1 MSLPNTLTPSV
12 RRPAS
17 ERRAI
22 LRGDCLIREPLAST
36 GRKEKNKKTAANN
49 SCTNRPVHLCFQSPV
64 QQVQEMSSNP
74 VQNQPLPRFVFPTDV
89 FAGDDISAVP
99 PQTSPLRLRSLV
111 RQFRRRPTAN
121 TFFFFVSPN
130 QRGGGSVPV
139 QMDTG
144 ISRDSGLADA
154 GRPAVQYRSVLHKET
169 WADTRVW
176 TKMLHQVL
184 TMC

>member
-49 SCTNRPVHLCFQSPV
+49 SC
-64 QQVQEMSSNP
+64 
-74 VQNQPLPRFVFPTDV
+74 
-89 FAGDDISAVP
+89 DDISAVP

-111 RQFRRRPTAN
+111 RQFRRFPTAN